1 MGALSRR
8 QMYLYTGPPILY
20 LLTILAFTSNIF
32 HFLLYL
38 LTLPAF
44 KSDVSLFLPNLV
56 LPYKP

>member
-1 MGALSRR
+1 
-8 QMYLYTGPPILY
+8 MYLYTGPPILY